1 MDKTKV
7 KIQIGIISIVV
18 IAIVVLAVFMVKQ
31 NKVIADLE
39 SQRDNIKEV
48 KQENFDKSINQ
59 SEVKEYEAKT
69 KGKLNDFLD
78 HKYKDDSLNEEGS
91 AYKAMR
97 GLFTVQSHKII
108 LDKNAKHEDYLK
120 YYSPFD
126 YEIKNFSAEKDGND
140 VKVLFNIDTTYHDK
154 PINESYDLMALTFGE
169 DGKLKG
175 GSLYAK

>member
-7 KIQIGIISIVV
+7 KLQIIIISIIV

-31 NKVIADLE
+31 NRVISDLE
-39 SQRDNIKEV
+39 AKRDNIEEV
-48 KQENFDKSINQ
+48 KQQKFDKSIDQ
-59 SEVKEYEAKT
+59 EEVKEYESKT

-78 HKYKDDSLNEEGS
+78 HKYKDDSEDDEGS

-108 LDKNAKHEDYLK
+108 LDENAKHEDYLK

-126 YEIKNFSAEKDGND
+126 YKIKNFSAQKDGDD
-140 VKVLFNIDTTYHDK
+140 VKVLFNIDTTYHGK
-154 PINESYDLMALTFGE
+154 AINESYDLMALTF
-169 DGKLKG
+169 DKDDKLKG